1 MKRPATVARGGGPL
15 AAPVEGFTL
24 VELVIVIV
32 VISIAGLLLAGMFR
46 EAIGTYRFVDVQ
58 SDLLQQ
64 ARFAEER
71 VSREFRRVRDRASV
85 TTAAARTF
93 AFVDKNAVPI
103 VVSWS
108 GTKGADL
115 VFTKN
120 GVAQTLAVGVD
131 SLAFSYFKEDG
142 TAAAP
147 VVSPSDTDIRR
158 VTVYLRLAKAGQSV
172 TTLGATAL
180 RSL

>member
-1 MKRPATVARGGGPL
+1 MRRETRSARGASG
-15 AAPVEGFTL
+15 AAARAGGFTL
-24 VELVIVIV
+24 VELVLVIV

-46 EAIGTYRFVDVQ
+46 EAIGSYRLVDVQ

-64 ARFAEER
+64 ARYAEER
-71 VSREFRRVRDRASV
+71 VARELRRVRDRASV
-85 TTAAARTF
+85 TTAAARSF
-93 AFVDKNAVPI
+93 AFVDADDAPVA
-103 VVSWS
+103 VSWS

-120 GVAQTLAVGVD
+120 GVAQTLAVGID

-142 TAAAP
+142 SAAAP
-147 VVSPSDTDIRR
+147 VVAPSDTDIRR
-158 VTVYLRLAKAGQSV
+158 VTLYLRLAKGGQTV
-172 TTLGATAL
+172 ATLGATAL

>member
-1 MKRPATVARGGGPL
+1 
-15 AAPVEGFTL
+15 
-24 VELVIVIV
+24 
-32 VISIAGLLLAGMFR
+32 
-46 EAIGTYRFVDVQ
+46 
-58 SDLLQQ
+58 
-64 ARFAEER
+64 
-71 VSREFRRVRDRASV
+71 V

-93 AFVDKNAVPI
+93 AFVDKDAVPI
-103 VVSWS
+103 VLSWS

-115 VFTKN
+115 VYTKN

-147 VVSPSDTDIRR
+147 LVSPSDTDIRR
-158 VTVYLRLAKAGQSV
+158 VSIFLRLAKGSQSV
-172 TTLGATAL
+172 ATLGAAAL